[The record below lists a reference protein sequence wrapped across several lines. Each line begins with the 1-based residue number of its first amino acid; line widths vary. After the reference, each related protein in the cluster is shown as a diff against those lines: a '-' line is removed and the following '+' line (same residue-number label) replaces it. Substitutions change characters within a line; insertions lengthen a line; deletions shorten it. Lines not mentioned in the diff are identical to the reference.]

1 MARPLRLEVPGG
13 LYHVTSRGNRREHI
27 YLSDDDRRLF
37 LALVGHVCERFSWGV
52 HAWCLMNSHY
62 HLLLETRLPNL
73 SRGMRHLNGV
83 YTQRFNRRHGR
94 TGHVFEGRYKAQLV
108 QKDRY
113 LLPVARQMVLVPV
126 RSGAV
131 RGPADWPWTS
141 YRFTLGSETAPAWV
155 RRDELL
161 ALVPGTEGTPAER
174 YARYV
179 SEGIAQAERTETAPA
194 QAERAG
200 NTTENTTAQP
210 YLGEDRLAG
219 RIKSA
224 PKRVRTREFPRAE
237 RRPLAQEL
245 GHYRRACRTRDEAM
259 ARAYL
264 SGVFTMREIGDYFG
278 VHYMTVSRAVQQFE
292 SGRGSPRNQP
302 A

>member
-1 MARPLRLEVPGG
+1 MARPLRLEVSGG

-27 YLSDDDRRLF
+27 YLGDDDRRLF
-37 LALVGHVCERFSWGV
+37 LGLVGQVCERFSWGIY
-52 HAWCLMNSHY
+52 AWCLMNNNY

-73 SRGMRHLNGV
+73 SRGMRQLNGV
-83 YTQRFNRRHGR
+83 YTQRFNRRHDR

-113 LLPVARQMVLVPV
+113 LLAVCRYVVLTPV
-126 RSGAV
+126 RAGAV
-131 RGPADWPWTS
+131 RGPNDWRWTS
-141 YRFTLGSETAPAWV
+141 FRATAGTEPAPAWL
-155 RRDELL
+155 RREEVL
-161 ALVPGTEGTPAER
+161 ALFGAADGAGADQ
-174 YARYV
+174 YARFV
-179 SEGIAQAERTETAPA
+179 DEGIGKSEHLESAKR
-194 QAERAG
+194 
-200 NTTENTTAQP
+200 QP
-210 YLGEDRLAG
+210 YLGEDRLADRVKKAPQ
-219 RIKSA
+219 RIRA
-224 PKRVRTREFPRAE
+224 REIPKAH
-237 RRPLAQEL
+237 RRPLAKEL

-292 SGRGSPRNQP
+292 AARGEARSRSQP